1 MEVDQHS
8 AQQRVGAATGLIAWL
23 PNLISFARLL
33 AVPVI
38 LYLILTDGTVPA
50 FWLFIAAG
58 VSDAV
63 DGLIAKQFRVE
74 SEIGSYLDPLAD
86 KALLAGVYVTL
97 AVVGAIPLWLVFL
110 IVFRDLMIIGGVLLF
125 HTLTRTL
132 KIQPLFISK
141 TNTLFQIVL
150 AGLILAK
157 DGLGLE
163 WDYGLRMM
171 MYLVAATTFLSGAEY
186 VLRWGYRAVTM
197 ERGE

>member
-141 TNTLFQIVL
+141 TNTLFHIVL